1 MISSASSSIS
11 ISFSPPSTTSPIYAA
26 TEVLLFVSAGGFRVG
41 LSFFLLEGKIDGTA
55 PSTRVLRPTPKE
67 SMISCLEIKF
77 TNIYCFLDFKS
88 IGSPLP
94 LCWPISILPNFGK
107 GYIFRKFK
115 ESNA

>member
-11 ISFSPPSTTSPIYAA
+11 ISVSPPSTTRPIYAA

-67 SMISCLEIKF
+67 TMISFAWK
-77 TNIYCFLDFKS
+77 
-88 IGSPLP
+88 
-94 LCWPISILPNFGK
+94 
-107 GYIFRKFK
+107 
-115 ESNA
+115 